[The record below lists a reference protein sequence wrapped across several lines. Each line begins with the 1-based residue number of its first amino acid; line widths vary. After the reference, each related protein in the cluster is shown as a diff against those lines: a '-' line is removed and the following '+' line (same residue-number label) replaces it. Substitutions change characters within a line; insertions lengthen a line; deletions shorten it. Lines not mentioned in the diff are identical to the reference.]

1 MDRRRAAPICNM
13 DRTASPAAASGCILA
28 CAHMTAYRPGPQNSI
43 LGVQVAVFTSA
54 GTVNDYLA
62 MALSNDPNYPNS
74 PDCPPLSQAALPED
88 VHRRLTRMRSR
99 APVFDDAGEE
109 GAPEMRE
116 WPSST
121 AVDNADGTTSIPR
134 AGSQDFFGNDAFHG
148 VEFFGPVWA
157 RSPLDTGGLDD
168 SAWDALGPN
177 RTVPDEAVFNAACG
191 DGNRVQAPNM
201 ASPFT
206 DSPYPYTP
214 GSFFESEQL
223 HQQPQPMGGFQPSSF
238 PFHPDEGRAQ
248 PPMQNDGRDPCFGDR
263 SLLPPVGDADSR
275 CAGCGAAGCWNAAGM
290 GTAGVDNVAFRK
302 FGTTGPLRQASAL
315 IYWLDHGSAIANP
328 AYTSTYLGS
337 PAATPAY
344 RAAAVPPDPSTP
356 TSVSRGVAA
365 ASTLLS
371 MRHSIHPPSQKQDP
385 FACVQ
390 TPVKSKRKRHVPSSP
405 VRYTSPAFHVH
416 KRRRREI
423 KTKRRGASLAETI
436 ARGDPW
442 YWNEAQVLFAL
453 TDSTSM
459 DVMINP
465 VLARLNKGPSSLH
478 DFLYSSNLSG
488 RQMLTC
494 VDMFTLQSSGL
505 SAAQQSALLGAI
517 QSARARSCR
526 YQTFLCFPRPTHQVA
541 ARDKARILRDLSRH
555 PPAAGG
561 KRLFEFPGR
570 SILCKRGA
578 RGGGSTRGGRGST
591 RGEKEAQE
599 EKEREGEEEEAQ
611 GEEEED
617 EKEVEKDE
625 EKAQEV
631 QEDKGRRTHAF

>member
-1 MDRRRAAPICNM
+1 MDRRRAAPICNI
-13 DRTASPAAASGCILA
+13 DRTASPAAVSGCILV
-28 CAHMTAYRPGPQNSI
+28 CAHTTTYRAGPQKGI

-54 GTVNDYLA
+54 GTVNDYLD
-62 MALSNDPNYPNS
+62 MALSNYPNYPNS
-74 PDCPPLSQAALPED
+74 PDCSPLSQAALPED
-88 VHRRLTRMRSR
+88 VHRRLTRMQSR
-99 APVFDDAGEE
+99 APVLNDAGEE

-134 AGSQDFFGNDAFHG
+134 AGSKDFFGNDAFHG
-148 VEFFGPVWA
+148 VEFFGPVWT

-177 RTVPDEAVFNAACG
+177 RTVQDEAVFNAACG
-191 DGNRVQAPNM
+191 DENRVQAPNM

-206 DSPYPYTP
+206 HSPYPYTL

-223 HQQPQPMGGFQPSSF
+223 HQQQQPMGGFQPSSF
-238 PFHPDEGRAQ
+238 LFHPDEGRAQ
-248 PPMQNDGRDPCFGDR
+248 PPMQNDERDPCFGDR

-275 CAGCGAAGCWNAAGM
+275 GAGWGAAGCWNAAGI
-290 GTAGVDNVAFRK
+290 GTAGVDNVAF
-302 FGTTGPLRQASAL
+302 P
-315 IYWLDHGSAIANP
+315 IANP
-328 AYTSTYLGS
+328 AYTSTYLGF

-344 RAAAVPPDPSTP
+344 RAAAVQPDPSTP

-371 MRHSIHPPSQKQDP
+371 MRHSIHQPSQKQDP
-385 FACVQ
+385 FAGVE
-390 TPVKSKRKRHVPSSP
+390 TPAKSKRKRHVPSSP
-405 VRYTSPAFHVH
+405 VRYTGPAFQVH

-442 YWNEAQVLFAL
+442 FWNEAQVLFAL

-465 VLARLNKGPSSLH
+465 GLASLNKGPSSLH
-478 DFLYSSNLSG
+478 DYLYSSNLSG

-505 SAAQQSALLGAI
+505 SAAQQSAMLGAI

-526 YQTFLCFPRPTHQVA
+526 YQTFLYFPRPTHQVA
-541 ARDKARILRDLSRH
+541 ARDKARILRELSRH
-555 PPAAGG
+555 PLAAGG

-570 SILCKRGA
+570 SHRATVRATQLQWSI
-578 RGGGSTRGGRGST
+578 TYQVT
-591 RGEKEAQE
+591 
-599 EKEREGEEEEAQ
+599 
-611 GEEEED
+611 
-617 EKEVEKDE
+617 
-625 EKAQEV
+625 
-631 QEDKGRRTHAF
+631 